1 MSAKN
6 KIKLSKAFSMIL
18 ALMMVFGIV
27 MPLIHIDA
35 SAAAPT
41 NYTTIHSNST
51 ASVSLNSSTTAQ
63 YFKFSPVISGSYK
76 FYSSNN
82 SGDPYVEIL
91 DSSGTQITYNDD
103 GAGNRNF
110 SITTACYA
118 GSVYYIKARSYSS
131 GSSTSYTLNV
141 SAMSLSYS
149 ELITS
154 ETSEYLNLSVDEYK
168 VYKFIPDS
176 SMTYDII
183 SEDSSGDPAVILCD
197 QYGKE
202 ITRDNDGNGGK
213 DFLIS
218 YSFTAGTTYYIKA
231 MNAPFASSSY
241 TFKVSPHTSSSTP
254 SNPTTSRDV
263 PLFNSG
269 ATSSSGY
276 DRYMTTN
283 PAPST
288 YTNNGYDLYGTVGTA
303 SARRFRLGLSF
314 TVADVVTELSTLS
327 VMAYDVDEDVKAC
340 SHGYE
345 YDYIYLVD
353 ETSGNSTRLNG
364 HLSGQDNTWN
374 NSVFSID
381 PSLFTVGHT
390 YHFELEMS
398 CTGSTSCTYYSVTVR
413 TVALQLGIASS
424 TPSAPEGIEE
434 ADLTCSIS
442 TTGTVSTALT
452 AKAYTSGS
460 YTLEYKVVYTSDSS
474 QRGGA
479 QQTVTIPDSSTR
491 FTYTFS
497 LDSGSPRGTYVVTV
511 FIKDGDGNVKA
522 TRNVTVS
529 YGYSAVSY
537 NSNGGSQNLPTDTNA
552 YSSGNTVSVL
562 FNYVPSRAGYTFLG
576 WSTSST
582 ATTPEYTAN
591 GNNTFTIGSS
601 DVTLYAVWQED
612 AVEPPVVEPPVE
624 PPVVDP
630 ADVWDG
636 SVANG
641 FGGGTGTSSDPYLIN
656 TAAELAYLA
665 RSVNSGTSYSG
676 KYFKLMS
683 NLDLGGLE
691 WTPIGNSDSCYFQGR
706 FDGNYH
712 VIYNTS
718 ITLSGLTSSIG
729 AGLFGVIENASIS
742 NLGIEDY
749 DYNISGGRIGGL
761 CGIMINSTVANCY
774 ATGSI
779 HFNTNNNGGANG
791 GGGLIGDMRTNS
803 TLRDSYAKCN
813 ISVVGWSSEYSFA
826 GGLVGFMCSEG
837 SKAIQ
842 RCYADSEITC
852 TTSNTAGGLVGEFF
866 YGAITLNN
874 CFSNSTVDGSQTRML
889 VGCKDVSKAPTY
901 SVTNCYFTSGGYD
914 AFGGISTSY
923 DNFTSSSWLSATLGW
938 DLTDVWQISAAGYL
952 PTLRGF
958 TSSTPSTPSTPPAS
972 CDHSEYDVV
981 VDTQPTC
988 TENGVGHAVCKNCGE
1003 TLEAAVTIPSP
1014 GHSFYVYDE
1023 MAETC
1028 TENGYVIFACNNC
1041 SYTRTQIIYATGHDF
1056 GTDNVC
1062 DECGYEVESHTHE
1075 YTETVIAPTCTTVGY
1090 TVYECSCGHTY
1101 RTDYIDQ
1108 TGHRWGSG
1116 EITTE
1121 RSCTTEGVK
1130 TYTCSECGETRVEII
1145 PAGHDWSESVT
1156 VEKTC
1161 ETDGEITR
1169 TCNDC
1174 GETET
1179 EVIPAG
1185 HTWLD
1190 GTVITEPTCTEPGTK
1205 EVACSVCGASETQEI
1220 DVLGHTFVNGRC
1232 TRCGAGIE
1240 DVVTPNEG
1248 HPEYG
1253 MYFEIDDILSNYG
1266 PDPINEYG
1274 VLLDYN
1280 EGANIQKVG
1289 VYLVQDGTMWR
1300 RCIACVGEGIT
1311 YATYVPYLSYDED
1324 IKYTGLNS
1332 PYINIFR
1339 LKENSDGIWCY
1350 SNYTTIGV
1358 NLQNAYGNLLL
1369 SLYDIGQA
1377 GAKTRVFDNLEEMIN
1392 WLLEPDCSGHVAG
1405 DWIIDSEP
1413 GCSTEGEMHKEC
1425 TECGTVMET
1434 ETIPATGEH
1443 TESEWIIDEEPTCVS
1458 DGSRHKECTEC
1469 GETLTTEIIPSSGE
1483 HTEGEWIIDREPNC
1497 IAGGS
1502 RHKECTVCHEI
1513 LAVEILPADGVHTEG
1528 EWIIDE
1534 EPTCE
1539 SEGYKHTECT
1549 VCSTVIST
1557 DTILPTGE
1565 HTEGEWIID
1574 REAQC
1579 MIDGSQHKECIN
1591 CGMIIVT
1598 DIIIAPGYH
1607 TESDWIIDSEPTA
1620 AEYGSKHI
1628 ECTECHAVLRTES
1641 IERLVTLTIGNV
1653 SAVRGGRVNVDVV
1666 IENSPGIA
1674 GAVLT
1679 FEYDNALTLVDAT
1692 AGEAW
1697 KGLSLTKPAAFQSP
1711 CNFVWDGNGAYD
1723 NGTVITLTFELPD
1736 DAYIDQIYSISASYM
1751 PGNILD
1757 TDYNNVDLTVIAGSI
1772 TVQPM
1777 YGDVNDDGTVD
1788 VADVIALRRY
1798 LAGGYDIVINEELAD
1813 MNRDGFI
1820 TIVDV
1825 IEIRRYILE
1834 TV

>member
-6 KIKLSKAFSMIL
+6 KLKLSKAFSMIL

-35 SAAAPT
+35 SAAVPT
-41 NYTTIHSNST
+41 NFTAIDSNST
-51 ASVSLNSSTTAQ
+51 ASVSLNSSTTAK
-63 YFKFSPVISGSYK
+63 YFRFAPIISGNYH
-76 FYSSNN
+76 FYSSNC

-110 SITTACYA
+110 SVTLACYA
-118 GSVYYIKARSYSS
+118 GSVYYIKARAYSS

-141 SAMSLSYS
+141 STMSLSYS

-154 ETSEYLNLSVDEYK
+154 ETSESLNLSVDDYK

-176 SMTYDII
+176 SMTYDIF
-183 SEDSSGDPAVILCD
+183 SENSSGDPSVILCD
-197 QYGKE
+197 QHGKE
-202 ITRDNDGNGGK
+202 ITRDSDSKGGK
-213 DFLIS
+213 DFLVS

-231 MNAPFASSSY
+231 MAFPFTSANY
-241 TFKVSPHTSSSTP
+241 TFRVAPHTTSSTP

-276 DRYMTTN
+276 DSYQSTN
-283 PAPST
+283 PAPDT
-288 YTNNGYDLYGTVGTA
+288 YTNNGYDLYGAINSA
-303 SARRFRLGLSF
+303 STRRFRLGLSF
-314 TVADVVTELSTLS
+314 TVTSAVTELSTLS
-327 VMAYDVDEDVKAC
+327 VMAYDVDEDVKGC

-345 YDYIYLVD
+345 YDYIYIVD
-353 ETSGNSTRLNG
+353 ETSGNSTKLDG
-364 HLSGQDNTWN
+364 HMSGQNNTWN

-390 YHFELEMS
+390 YHFELQMT

-424 TPSAPEGIEE
+424 TPPAPEGIEE
-434 ADLTCSIS
+434 ADLTGSINTS
-442 TTGTVSTALT
+442 GIVYTTLT

-460 YTLEYKVVYTSDSS
+460 YTLEYKAVYTNDSS
-474 QRGGA
+474 QKGGA
-479 QQTVTIPDSSTR
+479 QQIVTIPTSSTS
-491 FTYTFS
+491 FTYTFP
-497 LDSGSPRGTYVVTV
+497 LDSGSPRGTYVITV
-511 FIKDGDGNVKA
+511 FIKDSNGNVKD
-522 TRNVTVS
+522 TRKVTVS

-537 NSNGGSQNLPTDTNA
+537 NSNGGSQNLPTDANT
-552 YSSGNTVSVL
+552 YSSGNTVNVL

-576 WSTSST
+576 WSTSSS

-591 GNNTFTIGSS
+591 GNTTFTIGSS

-612 AVEPPVVEPPVE
+612 AIEPPVVE

-636 SVANG
+636 TVANG
-641 FGGGTGTSSDPYLIN
+641 FGGGTGTSSDPYLIT
-656 TAAELAYLA
+656 TARELAYLA
-665 RSVNSGTSYSG
+665 TTTNRGTNYSD
-676 KYFKLMS
+676 KYFKLMKDI
-683 NLDLGGLE
+683 DLNNTNWVSIGQDS
-691 WTPIGNSDSCYFQGR
+691 TPFMGH
-706 FDGNYH
+706 FDGNH
-712 VIYNTS
+712 HIIYNLS
-718 ITLSGLTSSIG
+718 IDFSSLYSSTLGV
-729 AGLFGVIENASIS
+729 GLFGFAQEGSIS
-742 NLGIEDY
+742 NLGIVN
-749 DYNISGGRIGGL
+749 YNITSVGGRAGAL
-761 CGIMINSTVANCY
+761 CGILYAVDVSNCY
-774 ATGSI
+774 SIGDVRFTVTSGTGS
-779 HFNTNNNGGANG
+779 NGC
-791 GGGLIGDMRTNS
+791 GGLIGDIRGNS
-803 TLRDSYAKCN
+803 LVINCYTKSN
-813 ISVVGWSSEYSFA
+813 ISLSNWVDGSSFA
-826 GGLVGFMCSEG
+826 GGLIGFSCSYDTKVIE
-837 SKAIQ
+837 K
-842 RCYADSEITC
+842 CYADSTITC
-852 TTSNTAGGLVGEFF
+852 SSGVPGGLLGEVF
-866 YGAITLNN
+866 YETTKIKD
-874 CFSNSTVDGSQTRML
+874 CFSNTTINGSNLRMI
-889 VGCKDVSKAPTY
+889 VGSRYTNHSPILTI
-901 SVTNCYFTSGGYD
+901 TNCYYPDGGSDSY
-914 AFGGISTSY
+914 GGSATSY
-923 DNFTSSSWLSATLGW
+923 SNFRSSSWLSSTLGW
-938 DLTDVWQISAAGYL
+938 DFNDVWCYNTENELPVLKGFYTSTPVTP
-952 PTLRGF
+952 PTL
-958 TSSTPSTPSTPPAS
+958 S
-972 CDHSEYDVV
+972 CEHSEYDVV
-981 VDTQPTC
+981 VDVEPTC
-988 TENGVGHAVCKNCGE
+988 TENGVGHAVCKECGE
-1003 TLEAAVTIPSP
+1003 TLETAVTIPSP
-1014 GHSFYVYDE
+1014 GHSFYVYEE

-1090 TVYECSCGHTY
+1090 TVYECSCGHSY

-1130 TYTCSECGETRVEII
+1130 TYTCSECGESRVEII

-1190 GTVITEPTCTEPGTK
+1190 GMVITEPTCTEPGTK
-1205 EVACSVCGASETQEI
+1205 EVTCSACGTVETQEI

-1358 NLQNAYGNLLL
+1358 NLQDAYGNLLL

-1377 GAKTRVFDNLEEMIN
+1377 GAKTRVFDNLQEMIN

-1425 TECGTVMET
+1425 TECGTIMET

-1443 TESEWIIDEEPTCVS
+1443 TESEWIIDEEPTCVAN
-1458 DGSRHKECTEC
+1458 GSQHKECTEC
-1469 GETLTTEIIPSSGE
+1469 GETLATEVIPSNNE
-1483 HTEGEWIIDREPNC
+1483 HSEGEWIIDREPNC
-1497 IAGGS
+1497 ITGGNQ
-1502 RHKECTVCHEI
+1502 HKECTVCHEI
-1513 LAVEILPADGVHTEG
+1513 LVVEILPAD
-1528 EWIIDE
+1528 
-1534 EPTCE
+1534 
-1539 SEGYKHTECT
+1539 
-1549 VCSTVIST
+1549 
-1557 DTILPTGE
+1557 GE

-1574 REAQC
+1574 KEPTCEREGHKHTECTICSTVISMDTILPTGEHIESEWIFDVEPQC
-1579 MIDGSQHKECIN
+1579 MIDGSQHKECTN
-1591 CGMIIVT
+1591 CGMTIVT
-1598 DIIIAPGYH
+1598 DIITAPGYH

-1628 ECTECHAVLRTES
+1628 ECTECHSVLRTES

-1653 SAVRGGRVNVDVV
+1653 STVRGGRVNVDVV

-1679 FEYDNALTLVDAT
+1679 FEYDSALTLVSAT

-1697 KGLSLTKPAAFQSP
+1697 SELSLTKPATFQSP
-1711 CNFVWDGNGAYD
+1711 CNFVWDGNGAYG
-1723 NGTVITLTFELPD
+1723 NGTVITLTFEIPD
-1736 DAYIDQIYSISASYM
+1736 DAYVDQIYNISASYT

-1757 TDYNNVDLTVIAGSI
+1757 TNYNNVDLTVIAGSI
-1772 TVQPM
+1772 TVQPT

>member
-1 MSAKN
+1 MSVKN
-6 KIKLSKAFSMIL
+6 KRIISKAFSVLLSLTMALGIIL
-18 ALMMVFGIV
+18 
-27 MPLIHIDA
+27 PLVHIDA
-35 SAAAPT
+35 
-41 NYTTIHSNST
+41 T
-51 ASVSLNSSTTAQ
+51 A
-63 YFKFSPVISGSYK
+63 
-76 FYSSNN
+76 
-82 SGDPYVEIL
+82 
-91 DSSGTQITYNDD
+91 
-103 GAGNRNF
+103 
-110 SITTACYA
+110 
-118 GSVYYIKARSYSS
+118 
-131 GSSTSYTLNV
+131 
-141 SAMSLSYS
+141 
-149 ELITS
+149 
-154 ETSEYLNLSVDEYK
+154 
-168 VYKFIPDS
+168 
-176 SMTYDII
+176 
-183 SEDSSGDPAVILCD
+183 
-197 QYGKE
+197 
-202 ITRDNDGNGGK
+202 
-213 DFLIS
+213 
-218 YSFTAGTTYYIKA
+218 
-231 MNAPFASSSY
+231 ASSSD
-241 TFKVSPHTSSSTP
+241 TLIASSDNT
-254 SNPTTSRDV
+254 NLA
-263 PLFNSG
+263 LFNSG
-269 ATSSSGY
+269 VTSQSSNWTSPNPAPNTYNNSGY
-276 DRYMTTN
+276 DIY
-283 PAPST
+283 ASL
-288 YTNNGYDLYGTVGTA
+288 GGT
-303 SARRFRLGLSF
+303 RRVRLGLSF
-314 TVADVVTELSTLS
+314 EISETVAERSTLS
-327 VMAYDVDEDVKAC
+327 ISAYDVDEDVKDC
-340 SHGYE
+340 GHGYE

-353 ETSGNSTRLNG
+353 ETSGNSTRLDG
-364 HLSGQDNTWN
+364 HMSGQNNTWDNT
-374 NSVFSID
+374 VFTIA
-381 PSLFTVGHT
+381 PSLFTTGHK
-390 YHFELEMS
+390 YHFEISMS
-398 CTGSTSCTYYSVTVR
+398 CTGSTSCTYYSVKVR
-413 TVALQLGIASS
+413 TVSLQVGITGASA
-424 TPSAPEGIEE
+424 PAPEGIEE
-434 ADLTCSIS
+434 ANLQASIS
-442 TTGTVSTALT
+442 SSGLVSVSLT
-452 AKAYTSGS
+452 AKAYEQGS
-460 YTLEYKVVYTSDSS
+460 YTVEYKAVYSADNSQKGGVQQNVTIGTSSSAYTSS
-474 QRGGA
+474 
-479 QQTVTIPDSSTR
+479 
-491 FTYTFS
+491 FS
-497 LDSGSPRGTYVVTV
+497 LNSGAPRGTYVITA
-511 FIKDGDGNVKA
+511 FIKDGSGNVKT
-522 TRNVTVS
+522 TREITVS
-529 YGYSAVSY
+529 YGYLAVSY
-537 NSNGGSQNLPTDTNA
+537 NSNGGSQNLPVDLNA
-552 YSSGNTVSVL
+552 YDPEDPVTVL
-562 FNYVPSRAGYTFLG
+562 FDYIPSRVGYIFLG
-576 WSTSST
+576 WAFESN
-582 ATTPEYTAN
+582 ATEPDFTEN
-591 GNNTFTIGSS
+591 GNTSFNIAS
-601 DVTLYAVWQED
+601 DVILYAVWGEEPS
-612 AVEPPVVEPPVE
+612 EPPVVEPPVSA
-624 PPVVDP
+624 P

-636 SVANG
+636 SAASG
-641 FGGGTGTSSDPYLIN
+641 FGGGSGTESDPYLIY
-656 TAAELAYLA
+656 TAEELAYLA
-665 RSVNSGTSYSG
+665 SRVNSGNSYSG
-676 KYFKLMS
+676 QYFKLM
-683 NLDLGGLE
+683 NDIDLAGKE
-691 WTPIGNSDSCYFQGR
+691 WSPIGKSEYTTNFTSASYVFSGN
-706 FDGNYH
+706 FDGNNH
-712 VIYNTS
+712 VISNLCVTQNKTS
-718 ITLSGLTSSIG
+718 VN
-729 AGLFGVIENASIS
+729 GLFGCARYASFK
-742 NLGIEDY
+742 NLGIEGATVSNRVTSY
-749 DYNISGGRIGGL
+749 RIAGGALLAYGENVNVDR
-761 CGIMINSTVANCY
+761 CY
-774 ATGSI
+774 AIGATVSAVGSDSPSS
-779 HFNTNNNGGANG
+779 A
-791 GGGLIGDMRTNS
+791 GGLIGIIKTATVSNCFTHADVFSNLS
-803 TLRDSYAKCN
+803 AGGIVGSQYSSVSHIINCYSVGN
-813 ISVVGWSSEYSFA
+813 ISH
-826 GGLVGFMCSEG
+826 
-837 SKAIQ
+837 
-842 RCYADSEITC
+842 D
-852 TTSNTAGGLVGEFF
+852 TTANGRTEK
-866 YGAITLNN
+866 N
-874 CFSNSTVDGSQTRML
+874 
-889 VGCKDVSKAPTY
+889 
-901 SVTNCYFTSGGYD
+901 
-914 AFGGISTSY
+914 FGGILGYCGDTHNSGSIKGCFYVGHLNTTYDRGGICGRPHASVPITNSYYCLTSGSVNMYNGTSTSHA
-923 DNFTSSSWLSATLGW
+923 NLTSEIWIETNLPW
-938 DLTDVWQISAAGYL
+938 DFDEIWTFDGVSEY

-958 TSSTPSTPSTPPAS
+958 GASAPVTPPVTPPTPS
-972 CDHSEYDVV
+972 CDHSEYDVI
-981 VDTQPTC
+981 VDVEPTC
-988 TENGVGHAVCKNCGE
+988 TESGRAHAVCKECGD
-1003 TLEAAVTIPSP
+1003 TLEGAIVIPALDHSYYVAA
-1014 GHSFYVYDE
+1014 E
-1023 MAETC
+1023 LAETC
-1028 TENGYVIFACNNC
+1028 TANGYVVYACNNC

-1130 TYTCSECGETRVEII
+1130 TYTCSECGEARVEII

-1205 EVACSVCGASETQEI
+1205 EVTCSVCGASETQEI
-1220 DVLGHTFVNGRC
+1220 NVLGHTFVNGRC

-1358 NLQNAYGNLLL
+1358 NLQDAYGNLLL

-1377 GAKTRVFDNLEEMIN
+1377 GAKTRVFDNLEEMID

-1458 DGSRHKECTEC
+1458 DGSQHKECTEC

-1539 SEGYKHTECT
+1539 REGHKHTECT
-1549 VCSTVIST
+1549 ICSTVISM
-1557 DTILPTGE
+1557 DIILPTGE

-1697 KGLSLTKPAAFQSP
+1697 RGLSLTKPAAFQSP

-1757 TDYNNVDLTVIAGSI
+1757 TNYNNVDLTVIAGSI

-1813 MNRDGFI
+1813 INRDGFI

-1834 TV
+1834 TA